1 MRKNKMYQPPVLKVV
16 AFKVEGGFAGSG
28 RDYLH
33 QNGSISNGLINFGGD
48 FPTGGVTHD
57 QNNHSGLGQYGYES
71 SLFGS
76 SNQQ

>member
-33 QNGSISNGLINFGGD
+33 QNGSISNGRINFGGD
-48 FPTGGVTHD
+48 FPTGGVTND

-71 SLFGS
+71 SLFGN